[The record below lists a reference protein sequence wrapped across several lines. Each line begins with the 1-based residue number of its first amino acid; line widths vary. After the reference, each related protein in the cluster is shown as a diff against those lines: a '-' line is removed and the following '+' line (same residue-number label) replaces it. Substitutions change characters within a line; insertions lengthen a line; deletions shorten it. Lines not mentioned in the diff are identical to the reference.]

1 MKKKHGIILLSALL
15 LSSCSFFGGSNSNT
29 SNGNSS
35 NNTNINNNS
44 SSVPLNKAGLNDI
57 DEINKSLLFSDL
69 FDLGNKVEISL
80 NIDRDNFDKLN
91 NDYLTGLKS
100 EIYHHAESVEI
111 KITKEGKVYRSV
123 FHDVGIRQKGNT
135 SRQEIYDEN
144 GNLNYNHYKISF
156 NELFDDVKMYGG
168 ESYDY
173 SNDASYYD
181 YIDNRELLGMSG
193 IDIKW
198 NKNYDATHIKEIQAS
213 KIYEDNGILAQH
225 IGLTTFKIS
234 NTTSNV
240 SLDMGVC
247 SLFEQGNKSLIKRS
261 LKSGKSYLNFASWK
275 EESAGTYGVPAV
287 KYGDLYKVSYGVGEG
302 SYGNGGDLSSSSGNG
317 SRIGVGNISGS
328 YIPVYERKTNTDVS
342 YDDGLLKG
350 LLNANGISDYASK
363 MDLEYFSLVEACNYF
378 IGNPDDFKNN
388 NNNYMIYFRR
398 TDGKAVIIPIDNDR
412 CFGIT
417 KDYDPD
423 GHGMMEK
430 GPLSQR
436 RASGGDVNKL
446 FKAFLNSNEY
456 KAKYLENLEKIS
468 KSEVIKNESF
478 ESLYNKAKATY
489 GDNSSYDGNDKIQYF
504 FSLSKV
510 QGNYTYSEYMNAKL
524 TLLSNELKGVE
535 EMKDGNYGD
544 VYLNGSFVD
553 WNGGKSY
560 KLTYN
565 GEGNYEIT
573 FTPNKVENNQIKCK
587 LYDGEDYSRIDWVI
601 VDGTTLNFDGK
612 NSSSFVIS
620 NVSTS
625 SSITIKVNTLS
636 KVCSIEIK

>member
-1 MKKKHGIILLSALL
+1 MTKKQALILLSTLL
-15 LSSCSFFGGSNSNT
+15 LTSCSFFGSTT
-29 SNGNSS
+29 SYSG
-35 NNTNINNNS
+35 TNNNHTLS
-44 SSVPLNKAGLNDI
+44 INGGTLRKEGLNDV
-57 DEINKSLLFSDL
+57 DEINRSLTFSDI
-69 FDLGNKVEISL
+69 FDLENKVEISL
-80 NIDRDNFDKLN
+80 DIDRDNLEKLN
-91 NDYLTGLKS
+91 NDYLTGFKS
-100 EIYHHAESVEI
+100 EIYHHAKSVEI
-111 KITKEGKVYRSV
+111 KITKDNKTYRSV

-135 SRQEIYDEN
+135 SRNEIYDEN

-156 NELFDDVKMYGG
+156 NELFDDVKMYGS
-168 ESYDY
+168 EAYDY
-173 SNDASYYD
+173 SNDATYFD

-234 NTTSNV
+234 NITNNV

-261 LKSGKSYLNFASWK
+261 LKSDKSYLNFASWK
-275 EESAGTYGVPAV
+275 EESAGMYGVPGV

-302 SYGNGGDLSSSSGNG
+302 SYGNGGDLSYSSGDG
-317 SRIGVGNISGS
+317 ARIGCGNISGS
-328 YIPVYERKTNTDVS
+328 YIPVYERKTNTDAS
-342 YDDGLLKG
+342 YNDSLLRDLLK
-350 LLNANGISDYASK
+350 ANGIDDYASK
-363 MDLEYFSLVEACNYF
+363 MDLDYFSLVEACNYF
-378 IGNPDDFKNN
+378 IGNPDDLRNN

-417 KDYDPD
+417 KDYNPD
-423 GHGMMEK
+423 GHGMMEM

-436 RASGGDVNKL
+436 RANGGEVNKL
-446 FKAFLNSNEY
+446 FKTFLNSNEY

-468 KSEVIKNESF
+468 KSEIIKNESF
-478 ESLYNKAKATY
+478 EALYNKAKTTY
-489 GDNSSYDGNDKIQYF
+489 SDNSSYDGNSKIQYF
-504 FSLSKV
+504 FSLDRI

-524 TLLSNELKGVE
+524 NLLNNELKGME
-535 EMKDGNYGD
+535 EIKNGNYGD
-544 VYLNGSFVD
+544 VYLNGSFSD
-553 WNGGKSY
+553 WKGGKNY
-560 KLTYN
+560 KFTYK
-565 GEGNYEIT
+565 GEGNYELT

-620 NVSTS
+620 SVSTS
-625 SSITIKVNTLS
+625 SSITIKVNTIS